1 MTKIAE
7 ALTIPQSEEIRTEAL
22 EAIIEKLGVAKAAF
36 FLRETIS
43 GKTDYVK
50 IKENLFGERRSEELY
65 DEIIEWKEG
74 KR

>member
-36 FLRETIS
+36 FLRETMS